1 MKEGRSVG
9 RVERPSGNLNSSDDL
24 FGKTWAGPTVRG
36 AWLDEEEARCG
47 MGREREGGREGGEPK
62 RTNERDGRG
71 RRQALIKNGA
81 ARRRMDGG
89 TADIIPPAERE
100 RWPYIRIGRA
110 E

>member
-1 MKEGRSVG
+1 M
-9 RVERPSGNLNSSDDL
+9 
-24 FGKTWAGPTVRG
+24 VRG
-36 AWLDEEEARCG
+36 LMRRRRDAGWG
-47 MGREREGGREGGEPK
+47 EREGGREGGEPK

-100 RWPYIRIGRA
+100 REREIA
-110 E
+110 VH

>member
-1 MKEGRSVG
+1 M
-9 RVERPSGNLNSSDDL
+9 
-24 FGKTWAGPTVRG
+24 RG

-62 RTNERDGRG
+62 RTSERDGRG

-81 ARRRMDGG
+81 ARRRTDGG